1 MASEPASKAV
11 KKEES
16 TNNKSNKPD
25 EQQLK
30 TVSAVGYLGILFL
43 VPLLM
48 FPKEK
53 FAVFHANQGLLLLI
67 AAIAAQIVV
76 TILVPFTLGLG
87 ALLYPV
93 VAIGALIL
101 LIVGVLNAV
110 NGKMQRLPLIG
121 NFDILKVQE

>member
-1 MASEPASKAV
+1 MANQPTNEKTQ
-11 KKEES
+11 KEQA
-16 TNNKSNKPD
+16 SNKPD

-67 AAIAAQIVV
+67 AVIAAQIVV

-87 ALLYPV
+87 ALLYPL

>member
-1 MASEPASKAV
+1 MANQPTNEKAQ
-11 KKEES
+11 KEQA
-16 TNNKSNKPD
+16 SNKPD

-67 AAIAAQIVV
+67 AVIAAQIVV

-87 ALLYPV
+87 ALLYPL